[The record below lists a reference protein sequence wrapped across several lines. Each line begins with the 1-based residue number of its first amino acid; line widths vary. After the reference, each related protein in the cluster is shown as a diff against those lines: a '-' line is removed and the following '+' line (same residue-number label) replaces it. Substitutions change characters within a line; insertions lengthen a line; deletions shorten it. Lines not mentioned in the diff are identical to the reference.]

1 MVLASVVWRS
11 VQYRVVA
18 SRVESQAHRLCS
30 PAALSTPPRRHW
42 LSRFLF
48 FATFANRPSPS
59 RQTRSH
65 SARPCPLREAPT
77 LARSNCA
84 SVSVCRPARAPLSL
98 SLCRCVCVSAP
109 LCVCVYLRARGV
121 CGQQLSS
128 KSCFTLLFRPTAVAG
143 LSSLAPRPQ
152 SCVFY
157 YCRGTKR
164 DAKRRHPCTKT
175 ITTAGQ
181 DMESAPFETTASG
194 SVHLHGYDSI
204 SVG

>member
-98 SLCRCVCVSAP
+98 SLSVSVCVCERASVCVCVSTCSGCVWTTTFFEILFHVVVSTDGRCWFIEFGAATAV
-109 LCVCVYLRARGV
+109 VCV
-121 CGQQLSS
+121 
-128 KSCFTLLFRPTAVAG
+128 LL
-143 LSSLAPRPQ
+143 LPRNQ
-152 SCVFY
+152 E
-157 YCRGTKR
+157 
-164 DAKRRHPCTKT
+164 RRKT
-175 ITTAGQ
+175 
-181 DMESAPFETTASG
+181 SA
-194 SVHLHGYDSI
+194 SVHKNNHHRRPGHGERAIRDDR
-204 SVG
+204 VGFGSSTRIRFD